1 MLLQKQQTVPY
12 IGVFKLNS
20 GEEFIGKVVREQD
33 TYYIIS
39 KPLCMVGT
47 ERGFQF
53 APFIMMGDMDSDI
66 TLPKPVINTLPNKAI
81 LDQYETATSTIALP
95 KQSSII
101 I

>member
-20 GEEFIGKVVREQD
+20 GEEFIGKVVKE
-33 TYYIIS
+33 TGVSYIIS

-47 ERGFQF
+47 DRGFQF
-53 APFIMMGDMDSDI
+53 APFIMMGDMDADI
-66 TLPKPVINTLPNKAI
+66 ELPKPVIQTLPNKAI
-81 LDQYETATSTIALP
+81 LDQYETATSAIAMP
-95 KQSSII
+95 KQQSII

>member
-20 GEEFIGKVVREQD
+20 GEEFIGKVTRETD
-33 TYYIIS
+33 TTYTVS

-47 ERGFQF
+47 DRGFQF
-53 APFIMMGDMDSDI
+53 APFIMMGDMDADI
-66 TLPKPVINTLPNKAI
+66 SLPKPVISTLPNKAI
-81 LDQYETATSTIALP
+81 LDQYETATSAIALP
-95 KQSSII
+95 KQSGII